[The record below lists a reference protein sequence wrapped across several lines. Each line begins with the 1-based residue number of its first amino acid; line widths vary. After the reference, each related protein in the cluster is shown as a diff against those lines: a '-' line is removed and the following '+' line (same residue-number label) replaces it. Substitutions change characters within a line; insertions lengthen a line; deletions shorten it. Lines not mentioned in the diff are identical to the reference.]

1 MSRKMFQVGC
11 FFVLLASVWNPT
23 HAAEVDGQ
31 ITSVIVYRGQAL
43 VTRTIPVD
51 LPAGDGELIVGHLP
65 EQIVP
70 ESLYAQA
77 TGDVTVL
84 SVRYRTRAV
93 RQDTREEVKRLDV
106 QIEEITEQ
114 LRRAKR
120 NLEHTTA
127 LVQKY
132 DAQWKL
138 ALDGASV
145 DLQRSILQAEPL
157 EKITGHL
164 EEKSLELHEKNVEL
178 EYDIAQLQKELDLLQ
193 RKRQEYAAD
202 HARTEREAVVFLN
215 KPDTTATTIELSY
228 VVNGASWSPQY
239 NLRAQPEDSQVLV
252 EYLAVVHQ
260 ASGEDWSNT
269 ALALSTAEP
278 SLVASPPALEPMEI
292 ALTSSIVQ
300 SQIKQ
305 SLNAQLAQQQPS
317 TQSEVQYI
325 DQSRQF
331 EDLLR
336 SRRANL
342 SKGKLAQVELNQIAV
357 SNQMWEFNAD
367 REALKQMRQQVAVI
381 KRTEGVSAI
390 YRLGGA
396 LTLPSRSD
404 QQLVTISTTRIPAD
418 FTLVAT
424 PLLTDY
430 VYLQGTMVNSSET
443 IFLPGP
449 TGMYRNGEFVG
460 KGDMQLVTIGQSFT
474 TGFGIDSQVQ
484 VVREFKDKKVETL
497 WGNRVDEQ
505 KYRIEISN
513 FKDCEVPLRLL
524 DRIPYTEN
532 PNIEVALLEP
542 SHPLSSDSDYLRN
555 QQPKGILRWDLTLD
569 PNTTG
574 ETAVVITYG
583 FTLKYDNDMH
593 IRTVKEQ

>member
-1 MSRKMFQVGC
+1 MIKTMIQTGGIA
-11 FFVLLASVWNPT
+11 VLLACGW
-23 HAAEVDGQ
+23 AAAQAGAIDGQ
-31 ITSVIVYRGQAL
+31 ITDVIVYRGQAL
-43 VTRTIPVD
+43 VTRSIPVD
-51 LPAGDGELIVGHLP
+51 LPAGDGELVVGHLP

-70 ESLYAQA
+70 ESLYAQ
-77 TGDVTVL
+77 TGGDVTVL

-93 RQDTREEVKRLDV
+93 RQDTREEVKRLDE
-106 QIEEITEQ
+106 QIEEINEK
-114 LRRAKR
+114 LRRSKR
-120 NLEHTTA
+120 NLEHCIA
-127 LVQKY
+127 LAQEY

-138 ALDGASV
+138 AAEGASL
-145 DLQRSILQAEPL
+145 DLKRSILQSEPL
-157 EKITGHL
+157 ERLTGYL
-164 EEKSLELHEKNVEL
+164 EAKSAELHEKNVSL
-178 EYDIAQLQKELDLLQ
+178 EYDIAQRQKELDLLQ

-215 KPDTTATTIELSY
+215 KKENAATKIELSY

-239 NLRAQPEDSQVLV
+239 NLRAQPDDSQVLV

-292 ALTSSIVQ
+292 ALSSSPVQ
-300 SQIKQ
+300 GQVL
-305 SLNAQLAQQQPS
+305 SLINTQLAQQQQPA
-317 TQSEVQYI
+317 QSDIQYI
-325 DQSRQF
+325 DQSKQF

-336 SRRANL
+336 SRRANFG
-342 SKGKLAQVELNQIAV
+342 KGKLAQDELNRIAV

-381 KRTEGVSAI
+381 KRTEGVSAM
-390 YRLGGA
+390 YRLAGA

-404 QQLVTISTTRIPAD
+404 QQLVTISTTRLPAD
-418 FTLVAT
+418 FTLIAT

-430 VYLQGTMVNSSET
+430 VYLQGAMVNNSQT

-449 TGMYRNGEFVG
+449 AGVYRNGEFVG

-474 TGFGIDSQVQ
+474 SGFGIDSQVQ

-505 KYRIEISN
+505 TYHIEISN
-513 FKDCEVPLRLL
+513 FKDREISLRLL
-524 DRIPYTEN
+524 DRIPYAEN
-532 PNIEVALLEP
+532 PNVEVSLLEP
-542 SHPLSSDSDYLRN
+542 SHPLSTDAEYLRN
-555 QQPKGILRWDLTLD
+555 QRSKGILRWDMTLE

-574 ETAVVITYG
+574 EKAAVVTYG
-583 FTLKYDNDMH
+583 FTLKYDKNMSIH
-593 IRTVKEQ
+593 TVSHQ